1 MADRRTPIGCGNRRP
16 GKTPGNHS
24 ERFTEAGRAP
34 GPRERKVPP
43 ERGLEKGALI
53 MAENDTPAEAQQGQ
67 QIQLRIDESKMSSTY
82 ANTIRTSTTQ
92 DEVIM
97 DFGMNIPQQVP
108 GQAPVMNFSVGGR
121 VVMNWAGAK
130 RLAISVGQL
139 IRNYEQQFGEIQL
152 QRPQP
157 GPAAT
162 DPADEG

>member
-1 MADRRTPIGCGNRRP
+1 
-16 GKTPGNHS
+16 
-24 ERFTEAGRAP
+24 
-34 GPRERKVPP
+34 
-43 ERGLEKGALI
+43 

-121 VVMNWAGAK
+121 VVMNRAGAK